1 MSGES
6 APLLEPREGADAPSR
21 RGRIVRVAAAGLLAA
36 GAVVAVAAG
45 SSRDAV
51 ALLRSP
57 ATKTTM
63 PSVSR
68 REARLGDGRWEEIE
82 EANRLM
88 MAQERLR
95 MQADAQT
102 AAVEQSAFEDRE
114 ASVARA
120 GPGELASPDPTAP
133 TEISQPTAA
142 AVPSVAA
149 AAPPGPYPMADAN
162 EGGGP
167 VFVHIPKNG
176 GTSVELLGAYY
187 GRRLGMC
194 AARDADQWEG
204 ALGYETIPGFKCNVW
219 HRPPLPPA
227 TGEQSQDGDG
237 DSDLFNSGVNLGKIA
252 NSFCMSRNPY
262 DRLASI
268 YRYKSGLYPDKFAP
282 TCEAFGAF
290 LDKHFEKLVTN
301 QLLRCVH
308 TGEFHPSECE
318 YHVRSDMAKAEADM
332 DEIEQHSS
340 YSDEDCHFLPQSLYT
355 RTCENVFKVEDYDA
369 TVMPFLKEQFAK
381 FGAAAASQGASSQ
394 SAALGDGDEQ
404 VAAMG
409 DYRTDWWWNHVGKY
423 QQQRKADSNDERRPN
438 SVDAETAAVGEAELA
453 AADETEKSA
462 DSSADASASPVS
474 SCTWSDVSAETI
486 EHIKFAYQDDFDSL
500 GYSPEPP
507 PGPLDL
513 SGKDKTELMASLGVS
528 ELRVAGPRLPKRL
541 PTTLPRSTTPRRA
554 RLGSVAADRQAME
567 ARLEARTTQERDAD
581 EFFAAW
587 LDEDTA
593 LKLGGVAKLGAAP
606 EEPTEPSRWGDL
618 QPEAAAK
625 AGRLSPPDGG
635 GDDVSN
641 PVRDALADPDSVGP
655 GSGNG
660 RGAWWRG
667 IWHGGWKEEDVRP
680 KNGLGDVEPKQQQQ
694 QQRRRRQ
701 GGDPAERDED
711 PAEKKE
717 DPAEKK
723 EDPAEK
729 KEDPA
734 EKKEDPAE
742 KKEPTEAQKRWWVEH
757 HGGVD
762 TRVRAPE
769 DTRVNPEDT
778 REPSTAAPVP
788 EEEASGSPDPDAVDP
803 VTMKRLEEAA
813 TACSAAFPKKGK
825 ANFPAIIKSH
835 LLEMHRKLTAGAA
848 GGASST
854 TPAGDSASEAST
866 IASGAAD
873 GPDGTLSSS
882 GMSEEERAIAAEDAA
897 VAKAMEEESAAYGVR
912 PTTESGAREP
922 QPQDHSGS
930 YPDQQQ
936 RGAPGGT
943 TVEAAPS
950 ETEAAPVETEAA
962 PGETEAAGSDDD
974 MSGLREELKAELK
987 AELKEQLKQEL
998 MQDMLKEGGG
1008 GGGGGGGVVGAAR

>member
-1 MSGES
+1 MTGES

-21 RGRIVRVAAAGLLAA
+21 RGRIVRVAAVGLLAA
-36 GAVVAVAAG
+36 GAVVAVAGG

-57 ATKTTM
+57 ATLTTV
-63 PSVSR
+63 PSVSHH
-68 REARLGDGRWEEIE
+68 EARLGDGRWEEIE
-82 EANRLM
+82 EAKRLM
-88 MAQERLR
+88 MAQERLQ

-102 AAVEQSAFEDRE
+102 AAAEQSAFEDRE

-133 TEISQPTAA
+133 DESSRPTAA
-142 AVPSVAA
+142 AVPSVAAAAA

-194 AARDADQWEG
+194 AARDSDEWEG

-227 TGEQSQDGDG
+227 TGDGSDG
-237 DSDLFNSGVNLGKIA
+237 SDGSDGDLFNSGVNLGKIA

-318 YHVRSDMAKAEADM
+318 YHVRADMAKAEADM
-332 DEIEQHSS
+332 DEIERHSS

-369 TVMPFLKEQFAK
+369 TVMPFLEEQFAK
-381 FGAAAASQGASSQ
+381 FGASSS
-394 SAALGDGDEQ
+394 SAAPADGDR

-409 DYRTDWWWNHVGKY
+409 DYRTDDWWWNHVGKY
-423 QQQRKADSNDERRPN
+423 QQRKADSNKR
-438 SVDAETAAVGEAELA
+438 TAALGEAELA
-453 AADETEKSA
+453 ANDGTPSV
-462 DSSADASASPVS
+462 DSSTATSS

-513 SGKDKTELMASLGVS
+513 SGKDKTELTASLGS
-528 ELRVAGPRLPKRL
+528 ELRVDEEPKNAGSRF
-541 PTTLPRSTTPRRA
+541 RSTTPRRA

-567 ARLEARTTQERDAD
+567 ARLEARTTEERDAN

-587 LDEDTA
+587 LDEDES
-593 LKLGGVAKLGAAP
+593 LVKPRGAKLGAAP
-606 EEPTEPSRWGDL
+606 EEPTEPSRWGDAG
-618 QPEAAAK
+618 QPVREPQPRPAR
-625 AGRLSPPDGG
+625 AGQLSSPDRG

-641 PVRDALADPDSVGP
+641 PVRDALADPGSVGP

-660 RGAWWRG
+660 RGAWWQG
-667 IWHGGWKEEDVRP
+667 IWHGGWKQEEDERP
-680 KNGLGDVEPKQQQQ
+680 KNSLGDVEPEPRQQ

-701 GGDPAERDED
+701 GGDPAERD
-711 PAEKKE
+711 
-717 DPAEKK
+717 
-723 EDPAEK
+723 
-729 KEDPA
+729 
-734 EKKEDPAE
+734 EDPAE

-762 TRVRAPE
+762 THVAPEDTRIAPE
-769 DTRVNPEDT
+769 DTRVAPEDT

-788 EEEASGSPDPDAVDP
+788 EDEASGSPDADAVDP

-825 ANFPAIIKSH
+825 VNFPAIIKSH
-835 LLEMHRKLTAGAA
+835 LLKMHRQLTAGAA

-854 TPAGDSASEAST
+854 ISSGDSDSGSSTIPSGDSASDG
-866 IASGAAD
+866 GA
-873 GPDGTLSSS
+873 SS

-897 VAKAMEEESAAYGVR
+897 VAKAMEEESAAYAVH
-912 PTTESGAREP
+912 PTTESGEREP

-943 TVEAAPS
+943 IVEAAPS
-950 ETEAAPVETEAA
+950 ETEAAPV
-962 PGETEAAGSDDD
+962 ETEAAGSDDD

-998 MQDMLKEGGG
+998 MQDMMKE
-1008 GGGGGGGVVGAAR
+1008 GGGGGGVVGAAR